1 MPGISIPSLI
11 QTIAPLLIP
20 SGTPSTGNN
29 VGPGGVQQVPPNQWN
44 PRFDA
49 EQPPAQIPNADAI
62 YDYVLDQDLN
72 NSRNSALSE
81 QQLTNNNE
89 INGEVNQIIERNKK
103 ALGLTGG
110 ANGFYDI
117 SLIRPASGRKGFIED
132 EEPDGFRLYLV
143 CPPNP
148 SGAVQLATN
157 MIGTAAT
164 TSANVVSGAAKL
176 GANGLETVGDAAGA
190 VGVPGSDTAK
200 DVAKTVREGAEK
212 VAQVGEAIAKKMNE
226 SKQQFD
232 EKFNKYVQKSYDNA
246 QGNSFYSI
254 VLPMPKELT
263 DTHQHDLDNI
273 MMGFLPRAAAGL
285 GIGIN
290 NFSNSIASK
299 YKDSR
304 AKRTTG
310 QSEGALGELFNAA
323 TAGLG
328 AVAAEAGAYAF
339 DNLRARMG
347 VGLNPNVETLYSA
360 PKPRTF
366 QFTFELYIKSREES
380 TIVKDFINRLKQ
392 HSYPLSVLGIG
403 GQSQLYLYPGE
414 VYFEFCGRYRNNLF
428 RSLRPCIIT
437 NIQLQ
442 YSNQDQYQH
451 FEDGSSI
458 VYVVSMTLVE
468 NKLLDRNILADD
480 AEENAGK
487 SFADK
492 TFRDSIKFRDTFM
505 GEQFQNF
512 GERPQDTING
522 ITNAMG
528 LGNVVKPFEA
538 PPTPNNPQEQR

>member
-1 MPGISIPSLI
+1 MPGIPISSIVNSL
-11 QTIAPLLIP
+11 APILIP
-20 SGTPSTGNN
+20 SGSQNS

-49 EQPPAQIPNADAI
+49 EQPPAQIPNAEALNN
-62 YDYVLDQDLN
+62 YVLDQDVN

-81 QQLTNNNE
+81 QQLTNNND

-103 ALGLTGG
+103 TLGLTGG

-117 SLIRPASGRKGFIED
+117 NLVRPASGRKGFIED

-148 SGAVQLATN
+148 SGAVQLAAN

-164 TSANVVSGAAKL
+164 TATNAIAGAAGVAANVAGSEVVGTVAAL
-176 GANGLETVGDAAGA
+176 GAGTEGAQLAQDA
-190 VGVPGSDTAK
+190 SK
-200 DVAKTVREGAEK
+200 NIREGGEK
-212 VAQVGEAIAKKMNE
+212 VAQVGKAIAEKMNLT
-226 SKQQFD
+226 KQAFD
-232 EKFNKYVQKSYDNA
+232 DKFNKYVQKSYDNA

-263 DTHQHDLDNI
+263 DSHQHELDNI

-285 GIGIN
+285 GIGFN

-299 YKDSR
+299 FKDTR

-323 TAGLG
+323 TLGLG
-328 AVAAEAGAYAF
+328 SVAAEAGAYTF
-339 DNLRARMG
+339 DSLRARIG
-347 VGLNPNVETLYSA
+347 VGLNPNVETIYAA
-360 PKPRTF
+360 PKQRSF

-380 TIVKDFINRLKQ
+380 TIVKDFINRIKQ

-403 GQSQLYLYPGE
+403 GQSQLYLNPGE

-437 NIQLQ
+437 NIQVQ

-458 VYVVSMTLVE
+458 VYIVSIQLVE
-468 NKLLDRNILADD
+468 NKLLDRNILVDD

-492 TFRDSIKFRDTFM
+492 DFRNSIKFRDTFM
-505 GEQFQNF
+505 GESFQNF
-512 GERPQDTING
+512 GERPQDAING
-522 ITNAMG
+522 ISNTLG
-528 LGNVVKPFEA
+528 LGDVVQPFQ
-538 PPTPNNPQEQR
+538 PPTTPDQQQGR

>member
-1 MPGISIPSLI
+1 MPGIPISSIVNSL
-11 QTIAPLLIP
+11 APILIP
-20 SGTPSTGNN
+20 SGSQNS

-49 EQPPAQIPNADAI
+49 EQPPAQIPNAEAL
-62 YDYVLDQDLN
+62 YDYVLDQDVN

-81 QQLTNNNE
+81 QQLTNNND

-103 ALGLTGG
+103 TLGLTGG

-117 SLIRPASGRKGFIED
+117 NLVRPASGRKGFIED

-148 SGAVQLATN
+148 SGAVQLAAN

-164 TSANVVSGAAKL
+164 TATNAIAGAAGVAADVAGSEVVGTVAAL
-176 GANGLETVGDAAGA
+176 GAGTEGAQLAQDA
-190 VGVPGSDTAK
+190 SK
-200 DVAKTVREGAEK
+200 NIREGGEK
-212 VAQVGEAIAKKMNE
+212 VAQVGKAIAEKMNLT
-226 SKQQFD
+226 KQAFD
-232 EKFNKYVQKSYDNA
+232 DKFNKYVQKSYDNA

-263 DTHQHDLDNI
+263 DTHQHELDNI

-285 GIGIN
+285 GIGFN

-299 YKDSR
+299 FKDTR

-323 TAGLG
+323 TLGLG
-328 AVAAEAGAYAF
+328 GALAEVGAYSF
-339 DNLRARMG
+339 DSLRARIG
-347 VGLNPNVETLYSA
+347 VGLNPNVETIYAA
-360 PKPRTF
+360 PKQRSF

-380 TIVKDFINRLKQ
+380 TIVKDFINRIKQ

-403 GQSQLYLYPGE
+403 GQSQLYLNPGE

-437 NIQLQ
+437 NIQVQ

-458 VYVVSMTLVE
+458 VYIVSIQLVE
-468 NKLLDRNILADD
+468 NKLLDRNILVDD

-492 TFRDSIKFRDTFM
+492 DFRNSIKFRDTFM
-505 GEQFQNF
+505 GESFQNF
-512 GERPQDTING
+512 GERPQDAING
-522 ITNAMG
+522 ISNALG
-528 LGNVVKPFEA
+528 LGDVVQPFQ
-538 PPTPNNPQEQR
+538 PPTTPDQQQGP

>member
-1 MPGISIPSLI
+1 MPGIPISSIVNSL
-11 QTIAPLLIP
+11 APILIP
-20 SGTPSTGNN
+20 SGSQNS

-49 EQPPAQIPNADAI
+49 EQPPAQIPNAEALNN
-62 YDYVLDQDLN
+62 YVLDQDVN

-81 QQLTNNNE
+81 QQLTNNND

-103 ALGLTGG
+103 TLGLTGG

-117 SLIRPASGRKGFIED
+117 NLVRPASGRKGFIED

-148 SGAVQLATN
+148 SGAVQLAAN

-164 TSANVVSGAAKL
+164 TATNAIAGAAGVAANVAGSEVVGTVAAL
-176 GANGLETVGDAAGA
+176 GAGTEGAQLAQDA
-190 VGVPGSDTAK
+190 SK
-200 DVAKTVREGAEK
+200 NIREGGEK
-212 VAQVGEAIAKKMNE
+212 VAQVGKAIAEKMNLT
-226 SKQQFD
+226 KQAFD
-232 EKFNKYVQKSYDNA
+232 DKFNKYVQKSYDNA

-263 DTHQHDLDNI
+263 DSHQHELDNI

-285 GIGIN
+285 GIGFN

-299 YKDSR
+299 FKDTR

-323 TAGLG
+323 TLGLG
-328 AVAAEAGAYAF
+328 SVAAEAGAYTF
-339 DNLRARMG
+339 DSLRARIG
-347 VGLNPNVETLYSA
+347 VGLNPNVETIYAA
-360 PKPRTF
+360 PKQRSF

-380 TIVKDFINRLKQ
+380 TIVKDFINRIKQ

-403 GQSQLYLYPGE
+403 GQSQLYLNPGE

-437 NIQLQ
+437 NIQVQ

-458 VYVVSMTLVE
+458 VYIVSIQLVE
-468 NKLLDRNILADD
+468 NKLLDRNILVDD

-492 TFRDSIKFRDTFM
+492 DFRNSIKFRDTFM
-505 GEQFQNF
+505 GESFQNF
-512 GERPQDTING
+512 GERPKDAING
-522 ITNAMG
+522 ISNALG
-528 LGNVVKPFEA
+528 LGDVVQPFQ
-538 PPTPNNPQEQR
+538 PPTTPDQQQGP

>member
-1 MPGISIPSLI
+1 MPGIPISSIVNSL
-11 QTIAPLLIP
+11 APILIP
-20 SGTPSTGNN
+20 SGSQNS

-49 EQPPAQIPNADAI
+49 EQPPAQIPNAEALNN
-62 YDYVLDQDLN
+62 YVLDQDVN

-81 QQLTNNNE
+81 QQLTNNND

-103 ALGLTGG
+103 TLGLTGG

-117 SLIRPASGRKGFIED
+117 NLVRPASGRKGFIED

-148 SGAVQLATN
+148 SGAVQLAAN

-164 TSANVVSGAAKL
+164 TATNAIAGAAGVAANVAGSEVVGTVAAL
-176 GANGLETVGDAAGA
+176 GAGTEGAQLAQDA
-190 VGVPGSDTAK
+190 SK
-200 DVAKTVREGAEK
+200 NIREGGEK
-212 VAQVGEAIAKKMNE
+212 VAQVGKAIAEKMNLT
-226 SKQQFD
+226 KQAFD
-232 EKFNKYVQKSYDNA
+232 DKFNKYVQKSYDNA

-263 DTHQHDLDNI
+263 DSHQHELDNI

-285 GIGIN
+285 GIGFN

-299 YKDSR
+299 FKDTR

-323 TAGLG
+323 TLGLG
-328 AVAAEAGAYAF
+328 SVAAEAGAYTF
-339 DNLRARMG
+339 DSLRARIG
-347 VGLNPNVETLYSA
+347 VGLNPNVETIYAA
-360 PKPRTF
+360 PKQRSF

-380 TIVKDFINRLKQ
+380 TIVKDFINRIKQ

-403 GQSQLYLYPGE
+403 GQSQLYLNPGE
-414 VYFEFCGRYRNNLF
+414 VYFEFFGRYRNNLF

-437 NIQLQ
+437 NIQVQ

-458 VYVVSMTLVE
+458 VYIVSIQLVE
-468 NKLLDRNILADD
+468 NKLLDRNILVDD

-492 TFRDSIKFRDTFM
+492 DFRNSIKFRDTFM
-505 GEQFQNF
+505 GESFQNF
-512 GERPQDTING
+512 GERPQDAING
-522 ITNAMG
+522 ISNTLG
-528 LGNVVKPFEA
+528 LGDVVQPFQ
-538 PPTPNNPQEQR
+538 PPTTPDQQQGR